1 MQNITNFL
9 ASDASILKTY
19 KDENKHTY
27 ARNEEPKKKV
37 LLINS
42 QNKDQEIAMQLTFAL
57 KINLQKFILE

>member
-19 KDENKHTY
+19 KDKNKHTY

-57 KINLQKFILE
+57 KINLQKFVLE

>member
-19 KDENKHTY
+19 KDKNKHTY
-27 ARNEEPKKKV
+27 ARNEEPKKKA

-57 KINLQKFILE
+57 KINLQKFVLE